1 MNLVLWLLATMVGL
15 PVLIVLAAGISQRRR
30 ERLLA
35 MTGRRA
41 VGHVVESGSDYVD
54 MSGNTYWLKVRYDC
68 DGELVTARVTVSQ
81 RDWQQ
86 SQAGQRVGLTY
97 VPSRP
102 QLVDL
107 DF

>member
-1 MNLVLWLLATMVGL
+1 VNLVLWLLATMVGL
-15 PVLIVLAAGISQRRR
+15 PVLIVLASGISQHRR
-30 ERLLA
+30 ERLLST
-35 MTGRRA
+35 TGRRA

-54 MSGNTYWLKVRYDC
+54 MSGNTYWIKVQYDC
-68 DGELVTARVTVSQ
+68 DGQLVTTRVTVSQ
-81 RDWQQ
+81 RVREQY
-86 SQAGQRVGLTY
+86 QAGQRVGLTY

>member
-15 PVLIVLAAGISQRRR
+15 PVLIVLAAGISHHRR

-35 MTGRRA
+35 TTGQRA
-41 VGHVVESGSDYVD
+41 VGHVVKSGSDYVD
-54 MSGNTYWLKVRYDC
+54 MSGNTYWVEVQYAC
-68 DGELVTARVTVSQ
+68 DGGLVNARVTVSQ

-86 SQAGQRVGLTY
+86 YQAGQRVGLTY

-102 QLVDL
+102 QFVDL

>member
-1 MNLVLWLLATMVGL
+1 
-15 PVLIVLAAGISQRRR
+15 
-30 ERLLA
+30 

-54 MSGNTYWLKVRYDC
+54 MSGNTYWVKVQYDC

-81 RDWQQ
+81 RDWRQ

-97 VPSRP
+97 VPGRP

-107 DF
+107 GF